1 MELKLLN
8 LIRECEKYLDKES
21 VDEVMH
27 FYKYGEYEMALEGLP
42 ENYTTDAIND
52 LALYYHLNIESVFDY
67 YF

>member
-27 FYKYGEYEMALEGLP
+27 IYKYGEYEMALDGLL